1 MNYLIIVTD
10 QQRIDTLGAYGS
22 RICQTPALD
31 QLAASGIRFDNA
43 YSICA
48 LCSPARAS
56 IYTGLFPHRH
66 GLVVNEDE
74 FSDDVQLVSQGFGEA
89 DYSCGFVGKWHCGQK
104 NLPRD
109 FCFEGMNVPG
119 YGNCAKTAEYQ
130 RYLQQRDLQ
139 RGEIVPLGTG
149 WYNNILL
156 NGILTGP
163 EESTVPYFL
172 AEQTIEMLTQYAE
185 NDRPFLLFCN
195 FWGPHAPYLPTEPYA
210 SLYDP
215 TEIPPWGNFDDSLIG
230 KPEAHRQYRDA
241 FLGPGNALRSWD
253 EWSTWVANYFG
264 FVTMIDA
271 QIGRILDALD
281 QLGLADDTVVLFT
294 TDHGDHTGAHGGIH
308 DKSTMMYQ
316 ETYHIPFILR
326 IPGVEGAQ
334 TVNQPITNMDVT
346 PTLYDLAGI
355 SPGCQL
361 DGRSL
366 VPLFS
371 ETAPDWEQDV
381 MCVFNGHHFAYQ
393 SRMVTDGRYKYVFNA
408 PEIDEF
414 YDLEADPW
422 ELQNLITDGAY
433 AEQISHMRSRLIHW
447 VEKSGDPLTEWIKN
461 RLAKRVRTRPEDY
474 TPYRD

>member
-1 MNYLIIVTD
+1 MNYLIIATD
-10 QQRIDTLGAYGS
+10 QQRIDTVGAYGS
-22 RICQTPALD
+22 SICRTPALD
-31 QLAASGIRFDNA
+31 QLAASGVRFDNA

-56 IYTGLFPHRH
+56 MYTGLFPHRH

-74 FSDDVQLVSQGFGEA
+74 FFDDVRLVSQGFRETG
-89 DYSCGFVGKWHCGQK
+89 YRCGFVGKWHCGDRH
-104 NLPRD
+104 LPRD
-109 FCFEGMNVPG
+109 YGFEGMNVPG
-119 YGNCAKTAEYQ
+119 YGNCAKTPEYKQ
-130 RYLQQRDLQ
+130 YLRRNGLQQ
-139 RGEIVPLGTG
+139 GKVVPLGTG
-149 WYNNILL
+149 WYKNLLL
-156 NGILTGP
+156 NGKTTGP
-163 EESTVPYFL
+163 EESSVPNFL
-172 AEQTIEMLTQYAE
+172 AEQTIEMLTQYKAD
-185 NDRPFLLFCN
+185 NQPFMLFCN

-210 SLYDP
+210 SMYDP
-215 TEIPPWGNFDDSLIG
+215 QEIPPWGNFYETFDG

-241 FLGPGNALRSWD
+241 FLGPGNPLRTWD

-281 QLGLADDTVVLFT
+281 RLGLADDTVVLFT
-294 TDHGDHTGAHGGIH
+294 VDHGDHTGAHGGIH

-326 IPGVEGAQ
+326 IPGVPGGQAVKQ
-334 TVNQPITNMDVT
+334 TITNMDIT
-346 PTLYDLAGI
+346 PTLYDMDGI
-355 SPGCQL
+355 NPARQL

-366 VPLFS
+366 VPLFT

-422 ELQNLITDGAY
+422 ELQNLIADGTY
-433 AEQISHMRSRLIHW
+433 GEQISHMQARLIHW
-447 VEKSGDPLTEWIKN
+447 IEESGDPLAPWIKN
-461 RLAKRVRTRPEDY
+461 RLAKRVRTGLKDY